1 MPKNKKATKKSTKA
15 ALKGHKDLKVARY
28 LHVSGLLMMIG
39 SIFMVA
45 MPSLYSAVYH
55 HMILNT
61 PMPHVD
67 EMMNFC
73 IAAGEVIALTYCLIG
88 LFVFRAGEQGTYL
101 AKGMT
106 IFNSIMTV
114 LSILAAILIFLPIP
128 DQTFAYAMQYYNSG
142 NQVASGII
150 PMAIVAII
158 DMACIVGILCS
169 VSVLDDMCLVK
180 SKKK

>member
-15 ALKGHKDLKVARY
+15 APKSHKDLKVARY
-28 LHVSGLLMMIG
+28 LHISGLLMMIG
-39 SIFMVA
+39 SIFMIA

-55 HMILNT
+55 HMVLNT
-61 PMPHVD
+61 PMPKVD
-67 EMMNFC
+67 DMMNFC
-73 IAAGEVIALTYCLIG
+73 IAAGEIIALTYCLIG

-106 IFNSIMTV
+106 IFNSFMTI
-114 LSILAAILIFLPIP
+114 LSIIAAVLIFLPIP

-142 NQVASGII
+142 VQVESGII
-150 PMAIVAII
+150 PIAIVTII

-169 VSVLDDMCLVK
+169 VSVLDDMCLIK
-180 SKKK
+180 NKKK